1 MSECAAVLRWLMLP
15 CTPPADDT
23 NAITKAIERA
33 SELAL
38 QLTTEPCG
46 SHNSRRCPV
55 RGGHGAS

>member
-1 MSECAAVLRWLMLP
+1 MLRWLMLP